1 MIAGTAPS
9 PATSLHA
16 LSTVL
21 AHSTALISVALME
34 HEVVFAIRDLKPAV
48 AAKATRTA
56 TNCPNGWKKKTAA
69 SIVSLYSAGAYLWRV
84 SPNLPCSGVVNIL
97 SCQHRAEWIIR
108 PNANTHHDPP
118 PDQETDK

>member
-9 PATSLHA
+9 PTTSLQT

-21 AHSTALISVALME
+21 AHSMAVTSVALME
-34 HEVVFAIRDLKPAV
+34 HEVTFAIRDLKPAV

-84 SPNLPCSGVVNIL
+84 NPSLPCSDGVNIL
-97 SCQHRAEWIIR
+97 SCQHGAEWIIR
-108 PNANTHHDPP
+108 PNTNTHHDPP
-118 PDQETDK
+118 PD

>member
-16 LSTVL
+16 MSTVL
-21 AHSTALISVALME
+21 AHSTAVLSVALIE
-34 HEVVFAIRDLKPAV
+34 HEVIFAIRDLKPAV

-84 SPNLPCSGVVNIL
+84 NRGPDL
-97 SCQHRAEWIIR
+97 SQVE
-108 PNANTHHDPP
+108 
-118 PDQETDK
+118 